1 MSLATFFVLISINR
15 GFYMNDGSFMFI
27 NNLVIDTFYCMEIL
41 LMYII
46 PCVLVLIA
54 IRLFTKLP
62 SFIFRKLLHMVAFT
76 CVTLMI
82 LAARSWQS
90 AALTSIVIAVIV
102 YPILEFFE
110 QKRWYAHFFVEKT
123 SGEIKKSLLLLF
135 CMFAVLIAVCWGI
148 FDEPEVAALS
158 IIMWGNG
165 DAAAALIGTPF
176 GRHKVKSRFADGK
189 KSWEGSCAMLI
200 VSFISGIIV
209 LLNASSISF
218 TTSIFITVICAAAG
232 TIVELFTP
240 SEYDTVTVPAAIAL
254 VCLIIYP

>member
-1 MSLATFFVLISINR
+1 
-15 GFYMNDGSFMFI
+15 MNDGSSMFI
-27 NNLVIDTFYCMEIL
+27 NNLVIDTCYCMEIL
-41 LMYII
+41 LMYLI
-46 PCVLVLIA
+46 PCVMILIA

-62 SFIFRKLLHMVAFT
+62 SFIFRKLLHIVAFT
-76 CVTLMI
+76 AVTLMI

-90 AALTSIVIAVIV
+90 ATLTSIVIAVVV
-102 YPILEFFE
+102 YPILAFFE
-110 QKRWYAHFFVEKT
+110 QKKWYAHFFVQKT

-148 FDEPEVAALS
+148 FDKPEVAAMS

-176 GRHKVKSRFADGK
+176 GRHKVKSSFADGK

-200 VSFISGIIV
+200 VSFVSGFLIFIMA
-209 LLNASSISF
+209 NSISVMASVLI
-218 TTSIFITVICAAAG
+218 SIICAVVG
-232 TIVELFTP
+232 TAVELFTP

>member
-1 MSLATFFVLISINR
+1 
-15 GFYMNDGSFMFI
+15 MNDGSSMFI
-27 NNLVIDTFYCMEIL
+27 NNLVIDTCYCMEIL
-41 LMYII
+41 LMYLI
-46 PCVLVLIA
+46 PCVMILIA

-62 SFIFRKLLHMVAFT
+62 SFIFRKLLHIVAFT

-82 LAARSWQS
+82 LAARNWQS
-90 AALTSIVIAVIV
+90 AVLTSIIIAVVV

-110 QKRWYAHFFVEKT
+110 QKKWYSNFFVEKT

-148 FDEPEVAALS
+148 FDKPEVAGIS

-165 DAAAALIGTPF
+165 DAAAALIGTSF
-176 GRHKVKSRFADGK
+176 GHHKVKSRFTDGK

-200 VSFISGIIV
+200 VSFISGLFI
-209 LLNASSISF
+209 LLMTSSIAVMTSF
-218 TTSIFITVICAAAG
+218 FVSIICAVVG
-232 TIVELFTP
+232 TVVELFTP